1 MERVA
6 GTQNNSHQT
15 KQLERVVSLAAANHQ
30 NTDDDDRYQINGIKK
45 RF

>member
-6 GTQNNSHQT
+6 DTQNNSHQT
-15 KQLERVVSLAAANHQ
+15 KQLERVVAFAAANHQ
-30 NTDDDDRYQINGIKK
+30 NTDDDRYQINGIKK

>member
-15 KQLERVVSLAAANHQ
+15 KQLERVFSLAAANNQ
-30 NTDDDDRYQINGIKK
+30 NADDDRYQINGIKK